1 MFLNVLCLYS
11 NLYGSS
17 EDEFVGGLLPAPSET
32 EQADAGH
39 RGHVEEQQGGGGS
52 RELQLKQM
60 QHVIFLQILQDLAKC
75 LKKIGKMFHL
85 EKSLLTHVRDIE

>member
-1 MFLNVLCLYS
+1 MFVCH
-11 NLYGSS
+11 LYGSS

-32 EQADAGH
+32 EQANAGH
-39 RGHVEEQQGGGGS
+39 RGHVEKQQGWGGS

-60 QHVIFLQILQDLAKC
+60 QRVIFVLQIVEDLAKC
-75 LKKIGKMFHL
+75 LKIIGKMFHL